1 MKLIQFPRKKM
12 DPDARELLDLAE
24 AIDKVIRSYLING
37 GTVRKAVGMLAN
49 RLGELTRAN
58 YRTLPEREELL
69 DHILQCV
76 EKKIYKDDY
85 IL

>member
-69 DHILQCV
+69 DLILQCV

>member
-1 MKLIQFPRKKM
+1 M

-69 DHILQCV
+69 DLILQCV